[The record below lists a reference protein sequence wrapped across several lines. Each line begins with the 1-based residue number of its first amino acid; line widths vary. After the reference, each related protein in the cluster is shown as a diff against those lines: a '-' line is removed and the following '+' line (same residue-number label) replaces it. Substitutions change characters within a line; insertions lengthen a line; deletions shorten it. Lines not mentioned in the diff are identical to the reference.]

1 MDCRTP
7 DPASDV
13 LRARLLA
20 CARDGRADCGAQAA
34 TGDGRNS
41 RADLCGGHP
50 AVAGG
55 ERTGNARRRRAH
67 IRGRAHRTQ
76 NTTTRSTTVT
86 RPREPLPASSPSRP
100 SRAPR
105 APDCLPRL
113 LLPAHPDLRP
123 PSACRRPA
131 SGPPANLPGLPCPI
145 SLASRGRG
153 VQRVSG
159 GPFLGSPGVMRIWA
173 GGGAAARWSPT
184 TDTYRPTLTN
194 RCLEADSVK
203 AVTAVVPRA
212 VRGGK
217 PSAL

>member
-159 GPFLGSPGVMRIWA
+159 GPFLGSPGVMRNLGRRR
-173 GGGAAARWSPT
+173 GGGPLVSYDRHLQ
-184 TDTYRPTLTN
+184 TDTNKPM
-194 RCLEADSVK
+194 
-203 AVTAVVPRA
+203 PRGRQREGGYG
-212 VRGGK
+212 RGSQG
-217 PSAL
+217 SSWR